1 MLQKCVFCLFG
12 KTAESGSKQDKFKII
27 TSGARKQGSTPR
39 LMETGKKDIGAELVG
54 PWLAIFGAIWISK
67 NIIIIVT
74 F

>member
-1 MLQKCVFCLFG
+1 MCLLLLWE
-12 KTAESGSKQDKFKII
+12 TAESGSKQGKFKV

-54 PWLAIFGAIWISK
+54 PGLAIFGAIWTSK
-67 NIIIIVT
+67 NIMIIVT